1 MKKNIATEIE
11 KLVLPITDANGLEL
25 VDVEYV
31 KEGGEFFLRVYIDK
45 EGGVSLN
52 ECELVTRA
60 LNPILDEKDPIKDN
74 YYLEV
79 SSPGLNRKLYKDEH
93 FNKFLGSNVKIVFT
107 KVIDGNKNIQ
117 GILKDNTTIVIGSDN
132 ECEQAQECS
141 VVTATYKV
149 DKDLIGRI
157 SFIGPTRMD
166 YSRIYSII
174 NYMNILLNNKS
185 NKF

>member
-60 LNPILDEKDPIKDN
+60 LKPILDEKDPIKDN

-79 SSPGLNRKLYKDEH
+79 SSPGLDRPLKKDKDFVRYQGRDVEIKLYKPI
-93 FNKFLGSNVKIVFT
+93 NGSKLHEGQLVGLTEDKNI
-107 KVIDGNKNIQ
+107 KVII
-117 GILKDNTTIVIGSDN
+117 DN
-132 ECEQAQECS
+132 EEVEF
-141 VVTATYKV
+141 
-149 DKDLIGRI
+149 DKKDVALIRLAI
-157 SFIGPTRMD
+157 
-166 YSRIYSII
+166 
-174 NYMNILLNNKS
+174 
-185 NKF
+185 KF